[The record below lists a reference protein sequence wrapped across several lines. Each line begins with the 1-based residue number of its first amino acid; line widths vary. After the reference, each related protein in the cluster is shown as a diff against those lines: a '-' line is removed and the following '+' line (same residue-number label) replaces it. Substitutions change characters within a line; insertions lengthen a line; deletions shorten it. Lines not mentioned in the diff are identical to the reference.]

1 MSVMSDRSEREPVPA
16 SPAPARRDKPAS
28 GRNAALGWVITIAVN
43 IVLPIVTYDLLVGA
57 GLAPVPALLLSGVW
71 PLLEMVVTAVHQR
84 HIDEFSLF
92 VLIGI
97 VIGVLTTVFSDSVRA
112 VFLKDSISTGLL
124 GLVFLITLPGKPLT
138 FFLAR
143 RFATDG
149 SKVQRDWWDGLWQ
162 YPAFRKVQRQLGAA
176 WGLALVGE
184 SSVRAWLT
192 WRLGTSAMVVVNNVV
207 PYVVT
212 AIMVF
217 VSITVG
223 KRSRQRA
230 QARHGDAALPPE
242 STATATEDASA

>member
-1 MSVMSDRSEREPVPA
+1 MPE
-16 SPAPARRDKPAS
+16 SPTTGGKPAS
-28 GRNAALGWVITIAVN
+28 GRSAALGWVITIVGN
-43 IVLPIVTYDLLVGA
+43 VVLPIVTYDLLVGA
-57 GLAPVPALLLSGVW
+57 RVAPVPALLLSGVW
-71 PLLEMVVTAVHQR
+71 PLLEMVVTAVRQR
-84 HIDEFSLF
+84 HLDEFSLF

-124 GLVFLITLPGKPLT
+124 GLVFLVTLPGKPLT

-149 SKVQRDWWDGLWQ
+149 SKVQRDWWDSLWQ
-162 YPAFRKVQRQLGAA
+162 HPSFRRVQRGLGAA

-184 SSVRAWLT
+184 SSIRAWLT
-192 WRLGTSAMVVVNNVV
+192 WRLGTTAMVVVNNVV

-223 KRSRQRA
+223 KSSHQRA
-230 QARHGDAALPPE
+230 QARHGDDALPPAAAADV
-242 STATATEDASA
+242 TR